1 MNNQETQGTTHQP
14 DSGFGSSHCSTY
26 SYAHWMMRTR
36 ERLASSRSQRQRAVA
51 EFPLRVANVAN
62 DLRKL
67 CEMRDSGAVM
77 SDDAHEAMRYMEDQI
92 RLCYREMFGA
102 ELGQ

>member
-1 MNNQETQGTTHQP
+1 MIEQEKLR
-14 DSGFGSSHCSTY
+14 
-26 SYAHWMMRTR
+26 MMLTR
-36 ERLASSRSQRQRAVA
+36 ERLAASRAERQRAVA

-67 CEMRDSGAVM
+67 CEMRDGGHVM
-77 SDDAHEAMRYMEDQI
+77 SDQAHEAMDYMEKCI
-92 RLCYREMFGA
+92 RDCYRETFGT

>member
-1 MNNQETQGTTHQP
+1 MTEPREEQKP
-14 DSGFGSSHCSTY
+14 DEQNSASPPCSTAAD
-26 SYAHWMMRTR
+26 AHWMMRTR
-36 ERLASSRSQRQRAVA
+36 ERLAASRSQRQRAVA
-51 EFPLRVANVAN
+51 EFPLRVVSVAN

-67 CEMRDSGAVM
+67 CDMRDSGAVM
-77 SDDAHEAMRYMEDQI
+77 SDDSHEAMRYLEDQI